1 MVFTTK
7 GFLEV
12 AIESWITKFCSEY
25 IYNYTAT
32 DSEQNTAPSSKY
44 QYNATEYKCSWKRI
58 SRNMSCLLLTN
69 NNNCIAHQLYLKEY
83 SLIQKTV
90 LEACQV
96 YSKHCRN
103 SIGKLY

>member
-1 MVFTTK
+1 
-7 GFLEV
+7 
-12 AIESWITKFCSEY
+12 
-25 IYNYTAT
+25 
-32 DSEQNTAPSSKY
+32 
-44 QYNATEYKCSWKRI
+44 
-58 SRNMSCLLLTN
+58 MSCLLLTN

>member
-1 MVFTTK
+1 
-7 GFLEV
+7 
-12 AIESWITKFCSEY
+12 
-25 IYNYTAT
+25 
-32 DSEQNTAPSSKY
+32 
-44 QYNATEYKCSWKRI
+44 
-58 SRNMSCLLLTN
+58 MSCLLLTN

-90 LEACQV
+90 LEAFQV